1 MNLSTHRKEREKVK
15 EEPKDDVSRVDH
27 DDLDEKSKPVVK
39 KEDEGD
45 VADKSDNETTS
56 ARTRSV
62 SSSPS
67 ES

>member
-1 MNLSTHRKEREKVK
+1 MNLTNHRKERERVK
-15 EEPKDDVSRVDH
+15 EEPKDDMGHVDH
-27 DDLDEKSKPVVK
+27 EDLDEKSKPVVK
-39 KEDEGD
+39 KEEEGD
-45 VADKSDNETTS
+45 VTEKSDETTS